1 MLTHHRQQRGPQQR
15 VVLPGTLLTTMMAG
29 VFQLMF
35 FAVLAAPLIDDVG
48 LSRAELGILG
58 SINTLTGAVT
68 APLTGRVVDRIGP
81 TRSIVASLVLAAA
94 GMAGLALA
102 PNLGWLS
109 VAAVIGGIPQG
120 STNPATNS
128 LISARVDP
136 GRRGT
141 LTGIKQSGVTM
152 AGFLAG
158 ITLPGLDAAFGW
170 RGACWVYAGIFAGAA
185 LSVQLLL
192 TSDGRH
198 AAQSDAAPPVRSSAP
213 MPPVVWWI
221 ATYGFF
227 MGLASGA
234 IGRFLPLFAEE
245 SLGFSTGIAGL
256 IAALGGLFGM
266 AARIVAARLAEH
278 RIAPTRLLIILSCVG
293 AAFGGLLAITTSTT
307 RMLIWLAP
315 PLNAIGTNAW
325 NAVAMLAIIMF
336 VTQSQAGR
344 ASGVVMSGFL
354 GGIAIAGPITGWIV
368 DTTDSYRLAWIAT
381 IVTSLVA
388 AGVMVVTDRKRV
400 QAES

>member
-1 MLTHHRQQRGPQQR
+1 MLTRRPQQR
-15 VVLPGTLLTTMMAG
+15 VVLPATLLVVMSAG

-35 FAVLAAPLIDDVG
+35 FAVLAGPLIDDVG
-48 LSRAELGILG
+48 MSRAELGILG

-68 APLTGRVVDRIGP
+68 APFTGRIVDALGPARSVVG
-81 TRSIVASLVLAAA
+81 SLGLAAA

-102 PNLGWLS
+102 PNLAWMAFAS
-109 VAAVIGGIPQG
+109 VVGGVPQG

-152 AGFLAG
+152 AGFIAG
-158 ITLPGLDAAFGW
+158 ITLPALDSSFGW
-170 RGACWVYAGIFAGAA
+170 RGACWVFAGVFAVA
-185 LSVQLLL
+185 GVLVNVLL
-192 TSDGRH
+192 TSDGHH
-198 AAQSDAAPPVRSSAP
+198 AAESAGPPPVRSTAP
-213 MPPVVWWI
+213 LPSVVWWI

-245 SLGFSTGIAGL
+245 SLGFSNQTAGL

-266 AARIVAARLAEH
+266 VARIAAARIAEH
-278 RIAPTRLLIILSCVG
+278 RVAPTRLMVVLSLAG
-293 AAFGGLLAITTSTT
+293 ATFGLVLTLTTVAT
-307 RMLIWLAP
+307 RQMIWLAP

-336 VTQSQAGR
+336 VTQTQAGR
-344 ASGVVMSGFL
+344 ASGIVMFGFL
-354 GGIAIAGPITGWIV
+354 GGIAIAGPITGWVV
-368 DTTDSYRLAWIAT
+368 DATGNYRLVWIGT

-388 AGVMVVTDRKRV
+388 AAIMIATDRKRV
-400 QAES
+400 HAES